1 MVTQQMMYY
10 FKFDQADLQANQRM
24 QFTEKQKTRIISDDR
39 SDRTWSWVGGVGL
52 LLIAAIGFFGAVFAG
67 IADNDWGFRIGFGLG
82 FGCIWPLIWGG
93 IGYMVLANSFEK
105 HEFTLARVQG
115 LANIVR
121 TVSHI
126 SDHTTSI
133 EHELHIG
140 GQQFDVEGDI
150 ANILM
155 QGQEYII
162 YYIADSSKI
171 LSVEAAQ

>member
-1 MVTQQMMYY
+1 MVTQQMLDY

-24 QFTEKQKTRIISDDR
+24 QFTEKQKARILSDDR
-39 SDRTWSWVGGVGL
+39 SDRTWSRVGGIGL
-52 LLIAAIGFFGAVFAG
+52 LFIAAIGFFGAVFAG

-93 IGYMVLANSFEK
+93 IGYMVLASSFEK
-105 HEFTLARVQG
+105 HEFVIARVQG

-121 TVSHI
+121 TVSHN

-150 ANILM
+150 ANVLM

-171 LSVEAAQ
+171 LSVETAQ